1 MKTLEKANASHLLEA
16 GIEALHSQSMEWLED
31 IAFWRDEA
39 AFLYAL
45 EMRKTLI
52 SVPVDAKN
60 KIQKIE
66 NELVK
71 ISGGD
76 LDNLYNEVEK
86 HEHYLDEMLESKRE
100 DEEEYRE
107 KHKQIADKVNT
118 FEKRFRKLKKEIFD
132 LVKEHKAKLTTGV
145 SGK

>member
-1 MKTLEKANASHLLEA
+1 MKTLEKANTSHLLET
-16 GIEALHSQSMEWLED
+16 GVEALHSQSIEWLED

-45 EMRKTLI
+45 EMRKTLK
-52 SVPVDAKN
+52 SVPVGAKD

-66 NELVK
+66 SELIR

-76 LDNLYNEVEK
+76 LDSLYNEVEA
-86 HEHYLDEMLESKRE
+86 HERYLDEMLESRHE

-107 KHKQIADKVNT
+107 KHKQIADKVNR
-118 FEKRFRKLKKEIFD
+118 FEKRFRKLKRDIFD
-132 LVKEHKAKLTTGV
+132 LVKTNKAKQ
-145 SGK
+145 

>member
-1 MKTLEKANASHLLEA
+1 MKTLERANTAHLLET

-45 EMRKTLI
+45 EMRKTLV
-52 SVPVDAKN
+52 SVPVNAKN

-66 NELVK
+66 DELVK

-76 LDNLYNEVEK
+76 LDSLYNEVEK
-86 HEHYLDEMLESKRE
+86 HESYLDEMLESKRE

-107 KHKQIADKVNT
+107 KHKQIGDKVSR
-118 FEKRFRKLKKEIFD
+118 FEKRFRNLKKEIFD
-132 LVKEHKAKLTTGV
+132 LVKEHKAKITTGV